1 MKTPGVRVGLALG
14 MLLGG
19 WLSAATEVPLDW
31 KQSVEWALLS
41 NPEIREAS
49 TGYLDAEGRAVGLRA
64 ILYPQAQAQVLTIP
78 LVVYVKVEHALYD
91 RARAPRLELAGL
103 AREQAEANFRMV
115 VTEVVYQTR
124 VSFLTALAAGKS
136 CALREEYLQECRRAL
151 KSAGALFDAGKIK
164 KSDVTRLQVR
174 EELARDQL
182 LQAQSARRQ
191 ALSGLE
197 RTLGRKLDDATVVV
211 GELGA
216 EKVPDTDVSP
226 LVALAFANRA
236 DWKLLKTAQVA
247 AREKLVLSTQPLF
260 PRVTVG
266 AEGAIQIYSAGVGD
280 FDLNRNDNEPG
291 AQRAAGNSQV
301 AGNVRLAWTFYDGG
315 RSKGQKL
322 AAGAEL
328 AERAR
333 ALVALERA
341 IPGEVASA
349 VEGLERARSGLA
361 ELALSPKTEDL
372 RSMAELDWNAG
383 KMRFLDR
390 CLLEDTIM
398 AQQLKVLDVS
408 YNFSLY
414 AAALDHSLGRVADF
428 AAP

>member
-1 MKTPGVRVGLALG
+1 MKSPGVRVGLVLG

-19 WLSAATEVPLDW
+19 WLSAATEAPLDW
-31 KQSVEWALLS
+31 RKSVEWALLS
-41 NPEIREAS
+41 NPEIRQAS

-64 ILYPQAQAQVLTIP
+64 ILYPQAQAQALTIP
-78 LVVYVKVEHALYD
+78 LLVYVKIEHTLYD

-103 AREQAEANFRMV
+103 AREQADANFRMA
-115 VTEVVYQTR
+115 VTEAVYQTR
-124 VSFLTALAAGKS
+124 VSFLAALAAGKG

-164 KSDVTRLQVR
+164 KSDVTRLEVR
-174 EELARDQL
+174 EKLAQDQL
-182 LQAQSARRQ
+182 LQAQSARQQ
-191 ALSGLE
+191 ALAGLE
-197 RTLGRKLDDATVVV
+197 RTLGRKLDDTTVAV
-211 GELGA
+211 GELGT
-216 EKVPDTDVSP
+216 EKMPDTGGSA

-236 DWKLLKTAQVA
+236 DLKLLKTTRA
-247 AREKLVLSTQPLF
+247 AGRQKLVLSTQPLF

-266 AEGAIQIYSAGVGD
+266 GEGAIQINTVGSGD

-291 AQRAAGNSQV
+291 AQRDAGNSQV
-301 AGNVRLAWTFYDGG
+301 AGNFRLAWTFYDGG
-315 RSKGQKL
+315 RSQGQKL

-328 AERAR
+328 AERDR
-333 ALVALERA
+333 ALTALERA
-341 IPGEVASA
+341 IPGEVARA
-349 VEGLERARSGLA
+349 VEGLESAKRGLT
-361 ELALSPKTEDL
+361 ELALAPRPADL

-398 AQQLKVLDVS
+398 AQQLKVLDAS
-408 YNFSLY
+408 YHFSLY

>member
-1 MKTPGVRVGLALG
+1 MKSAGVRVGMALG

-19 WLSAATEVPLDW
+19 WLSAAAEVPLDW
-31 KQSVEWALLS
+31 RKSVEWALLS
-41 NPEIREAS
+41 NPDIRQAS
-49 TGYLDAEGRAVGLRA
+49 AGYLDADGRAVGLRA
-64 ILYPQAQAQVLTIP
+64 ILYPQAQAQVLSIP

-103 AREQAEANFRMV
+103 AREQADANFRLV
-115 VTEVVYQTR
+115 LTEVVYRTR
-124 VSFLTALAAGKS
+124 VSFLAALASGKA

-174 EELARDQL
+174 EKLAQDQL
-182 LQAQSARRQ
+182 LQAQSARGQ
-191 ALSGLE
+191 ALAELE
-197 RTLGRKLDDATVVV
+197 RTLGRKLDDATVAV
-211 GELGA
+211 GELGS
-216 EKVPDTDVSP
+216 EKVPDADVSS
-226 LVALAFANRA
+226 LVGLAFANRA
-236 DWKLLKTAQVA
+236 DLRLLKTTQA
-247 AREKLVLSTQPLF
+247 AGREKLVLSTQPLF

-266 AEGAIQIYSAGVGD
+266 GEAAIQIYSAGVGD

-291 AQRAAGNSQV
+291 AQREAGNSQV
-301 AGNVRLAWTFYDGG
+301 IGNVRLAWTFYDGG
-315 RSKGQKL
+315 RSHGQKL

-341 IPGEVASA
+341 IPGEVAQA

-361 ELALSPKTEDL
+361 ELALAPRTADL

-398 AQQLKVLDVS
+398 AQQLKVLDAS
-408 YNFSLY
+408 YHFSLY